1 MATIQPI
8 FDQPPQ
14 TEQLPTPYRDV
25 PYSPLGFGA
34 GAAAGVQELAQVAL
48 HVHQQ
53 HRAAQ
58 VMQQVGQFGEQAD
71 LLLHDPKAGALNL
84 EGEKALGAYDGT
96 VKALRDLQTK
106 AAQGIADQG
115 QRTAFME
122 HSEGVLRTAVRQLE
136 VHTSTQSNALKTQG
150 LLSTQKSMF
159 NSSVKA
165 IDQTSADSYTATAAD
180 ATRAYWTDHA
190 NAAVADEKVREYMAT
205 VNAGRLDRLLAN
217 PATQG
222 DAIRFFQSRHDA
234 LPADKLDTY
243 EAKVAAVGD
252 AAEADKT
259 AIEISGKAMQAN
271 GQIDRRVAQ
280 GLIDAL
286 PPGAKKDQVQSRVDH
301 RSAIFDAAWRDERD
315 LLAGKVA
322 DQMTDPVTGEMTA
335 ARANPADMAA
345 LELKDPVRA
354 AAMKKGAAVAG
365 AKARYAQAYDY
376 FFGSPLSRE
385 RTAQMTPDE
394 FRTDPMILQL
404 QARHKMP
411 IVQMYDAMRKN
422 VNKQAPPEALVME
435 EARTKLGLGDTKIG
449 QLSGS
454 KQEKLTDLF
463 ISVQDE
469 MRDYVIHHDGQT
481 PDKEKIREIIR
492 SNLQVT
498 AAHWFSADELRFQA
512 GAADRRA
519 KRTKP
524 TAPAPAPA
532 PAVAPPPT
540 IPVAPATP
548 AALPAT
554 AIPNAA
560 RVPPVP
566 GAVHIS
572 NGATGAWLKPGTKMP
587 DGWRAD

>member
-1 MATIQPI
+1 MATIKPI
-8 FDQPPQ
+8 FDEPPQ

-25 PYSPLGFGA
+25 PYSPVGFGA
-34 GAAAGVQELAQVAL
+34 ATGAGIQDLAIVAL
-48 HVHQQ
+48 KDHQQ

-58 VMQQVGQFGEQAD
+58 VMQRVGQFGEQAD
-71 LLLHDPKAGALNL
+71 ALLHDPNGGILNL

-106 AAQGIADQG
+106 TAQGIADQG

-190 NAAVADEKVREYMAT
+190 NAQIAEEKVQEYIAT
-205 VNAGRLDRLLAN
+205 ANAGRLDRLLAN
-217 PATQG
+217 PNTQG

-252 AAEADKT
+252 AAKADET
-259 AIEISGKAMQAN
+259 AIKISTRAMQPN
-271 GQIDRRVAQ
+271 GQIDQRVAQ

-286 PPGAKKDQVQSRVDH
+286 PPGAMKDQVQSRVDH
-301 RSAIFDAAWRDERD
+301 RASIFDKAWRDERD

-322 DQMTDPVTGEMTA
+322 DQMTDPVTGEMSA

-422 VNKQAPPEALVME
+422 VNKQAPPEATVME
-435 EARTKLGLGDTKIG
+435 EARSKLGLGDAKIG
-449 QLSGS
+449 QLSER
-454 KQEKLTDLF
+454 KQELLTDLM
-463 ISVQDE
+463 ISVQDD
-469 MRDYVIHHDGQT
+469 MRDFVIHHDQQT
-481 PDKEKIREIIR
+481 PDKTKVREIIR
-492 SNLQVT
+492 DNLQVT

-512 GAADRRA
+512 GAAERR
-519 KRTKP
+519 KRREQRNAP
-524 TAPAPAPA
+524 PATAPAPAPA
-532 PAVAPPPT
+532 
-540 IPVAPATP
+540 APAAQAAPDQVKIVDPKGRTKYVSRDSLA
-548 AALPAT
+548 AALKA
-554 AIPNAA
+554 
-560 RVPPVP
+560 
-566 GAVHIS
+566 
-572 NGATGAWLKPGTKMP
+572 GATLA
-587 DGWRAD
+587 R